1 MSKADQFIHA
11 TTLGDLLLSAAHS
24 WPDTDALIFPDEN
37 LTYRDLA
44 ARAMRHAKGLMAMGV
59 KPGDH
64 VGVLLPSCI
73 EFVDILFGVAL
84 AGGVTVPIN
93 ARYRAHELA
102 YVTDNA
108 DLVTIITTEQVAD
121 QLNFVDRLCE
131 GLDGLADQTDPMD
144 LRLKG
149 CPRLRSIILLG
160 AGERPF
166 TVTAARFD
174 ALAGT
179 VTDDAVHE
187 RRAFARVR
195 APGIILYTS
204 GTTSNPK
211 GCLISHEAI
220 VRTSQALA
228 ERYELT
234 DRDRFWSPL
243 PLFHIAAILPL
254 VAIYAKGG
262 TYLSMQHFDA
272 GVALKMLET
281 HKVTATYPCF
291 APIMVDLIHHP
302 DFATTDLSS
311 MRLMNSSLA
320 VQTGAMKEMLAKA
333 MPNCIQVG
341 TYGLSEAA
349 GTVCT
354 SSLSDSY
361 EVRTTRLGR
370 PLPGIEVKIVN
381 AFGEPLP
388 AGEKGEILVRSPGL
402 LDGYYKDPVKTAE
415 ALQGG
420 WLHTGDVGSL
430 DADGNIMFHGRT
442 KDMLKVGGENVA
454 AAEIEA
460 YIGTHPAV
468 KMCQVVGA
476 PDPRLSEVPAAFIEL
491 HPGTSLTV
499 QEVLDYC
506 RGKIS
511 SFKVPR
517 HVRFVTQ
524 WPMSTSKIQKYK
536 LRQQLEAELAAGAAA

>member
-11 TTLGDLLLSAAHS
+11 TTLGDLLLSAAYR
-24 WPDTDALIFPDEN
+24 WPDTDALIFPMEK

-44 ARAMRHAKGLMAMGV
+44 SRALRYAKGLMALGV
-59 KPGDH
+59 RPGDH

-73 EFVDILFGVAL
+73 DFVDVLFGVSL
-84 AGGVTVPIN
+84 AGAVTVPIN

-102 YVTDNA
+102 YVVENA
-108 DLVTIITTEQVAD
+108 DLVTIVTTEQVAD

-131 GLDGLADQTDPMD
+131 GLEGLATQADPMD
-144 LRLKG
+144 LRLPG
-149 CPRLRSIILLG
+149 CPRLRSIVLLG
-160 AGERPF
+160 EGGRGF
-166 TVTAARFD
+166 TVEAARFD

-179 VTDDAVHE
+179 VSDEAVHE

-195 APGIILYTS
+195 DPGIVLYTS

-234 DRDRFWSPL
+234 GRDRFWSPL

-254 VAIYAKGG
+254 VAIYAVGG

-281 HKVTATYPCF
+281 YKVTATYPCF

-302 DFATTDLSS
+302 DFVKTDLSS

-320 VQTGAMKEMLAKA
+320 VQTGAIKEMLAKA

-354 SSLSDSY
+354 SRLDDSY

-370 PLPGIEVKIVN
+370 PLPGIQVRIVDALGN
-381 AFGEPLP
+381 DLP
-388 AGEKGEILVRSPGL
+388 AGQKGEILVRGPGL
-402 LDGYYKDPVKTAE
+402 LDGYYKDPVKTAD
-415 ALQGG
+415 ALRDG
-420 WLHTGDVGSL
+420 WLHSGDVGSL

-460 YIGTHPAV
+460 YIGGHPAV
-468 KMCQVVGA
+468 KLCQVVGV
-476 PDPRLSEVPAAFIEL
+476 PDPRLTEVAAAFIEL
-491 HPGTSLTV
+491 HPGTGLTA
-499 QEVLDYC
+499 QEVVDFC

-517 HVRFVTQ
+517 HVRFVTA
-524 WPMSTSKIQKYK
+524 WPMSASKIQKYK
-536 LRQQLEAELAAGAAA
+536 LRQQLEAELAIGAVA

>member
-1 MSKADQFIHA
+1 MSLSDRFIHA
-11 TTLGDLLLSAAHS
+11 TTLGDLLLSSART
-24 WPDTDALIFPDEN
+24 WPDTDALIFPTER
-37 LTYRDLA
+37 LSYRDLA
-44 ARAMRHAKGLMAMGV
+44 TRALHHARGLMALGV
-59 KPGDH
+59 RPGDH

-73 EFVDILFGVAL
+73 EFVEVLFGVAL
-84 AGGVTVPIN
+84 AGAVTVPIN

-102 YVTDNA
+102 YVADNA
-108 DLVTIITTEQVAD
+108 DLVTIITTEQVSD
-121 QLNFVDRLCE
+121 QLNLVDRLRE
-131 GLDGLADQTDPMD
+131 GLEGLADQKDAEH
-144 LRLKG
+144 LSLKT
-149 CPRLRSIILLG
+149 CPRLRSIVLLG
-160 AGERPF
+160 AGGRPF
-166 TVTAARFD
+166 TVTADRF
-174 ALAGT
+174 AELAAT
-179 VTDDAVHE
+179 VPEAAVHE
-187 RRAFARVR
+187 RRAHVRVR
-195 APGIILYTS
+195 DTGLILYTS

-211 GCLISHEAI
+211 GCLIAHEAI

-272 GVALKMLET
+272 GTAIDMLEQYR
-281 HKVTATYPCF
+281 VTATYPCF

-302 DFATTDLSS
+302 RFAQADLSS
-311 MRLMNSSLA
+311 IRLMNSSLA
-320 VQTGAMKEMLAKA
+320 IQTDAMKEMLAKA
-333 MPNCIQVG
+333 LPNCVQVG

-354 SSLSDSY
+354 SSLDDSY
-361 EVRTTRLGR
+361 TTRTTRLGR
-370 PLPGIEVKIVN
+370 PLPGVQVRIIN
-381 AFGEPLP
+381 AYGKDLGP
-388 AGEKGEILVRSPGL
+388 GEKGEILVRSPGV
-402 LDGYYKDPVKTAE
+402 LDGYYKDPVKTADT
-415 ALQGG
+415 LRDG

-430 DADGNIMFHGRT
+430 DGDGNIMFHGRT

-454 AAEIEA
+454 AAEIESF
-460 YIGTHPAV
+460 IGSHPAV
-468 KMCQVVGA
+468 KLCQVVGA
-476 PDPRLSEVPAAFIEL
+476 PDPRLVEVPAAFIEL
-491 HPGTSLTV
+491 HAGASLTV